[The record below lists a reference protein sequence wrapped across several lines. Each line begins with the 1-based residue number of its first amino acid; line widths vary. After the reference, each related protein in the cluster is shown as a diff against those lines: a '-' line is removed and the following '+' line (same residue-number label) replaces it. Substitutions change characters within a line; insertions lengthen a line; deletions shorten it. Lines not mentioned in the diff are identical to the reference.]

1 MYGSKKEVVIR
12 EWGKLCNE
20 ELYDLYFSQ
29 NVIWVIKSRM
39 MRWAGHVTYIEN
51 INTYT
56 VLMKKPEGKRPLGR
70 PKCRWRWY

>member
-1 MYGSKKEVVIR
+1 MCVSKKEVVIQG
-12 EWGKLCNE
+12 WGRLCNE

-29 NVIWVIKSRM
+29 NVIWVIKSRT

-56 VLMKKPEGKRPLGR
+56 ILMRKPEGKRPLGR
-70 PKCRWRWY
+70 PR